1 MLITERSQTQRTK
14 LREFLGKVKEEN
26 GCMDCRKEYPYYV
39 LDFDHVRGEK
49 THSISYMC
57 RWYTLEEISEEMQK
71 CEIVCSNCH
80 RKRTRQRMES
90 NNVSV

>member
-1 MLITERSQTQRTK
+1 MLDIERSQTQRTVV
-14 LREFLGKVKEEN
+14 RQFLGKVKEET
-26 GCMDCRKEYPYYV
+26 GCEDCGKSFPYYI

-57 RWYTLEEISEEMQK
+57 RWYSLEEIGIEMNK

-80 RKRTRQRMES
+80 RARTHKRIQKD
-90 NNVSV
+90 NDD